1 MNARNLSGTNEPK
14 KNKTSAWI
22 VALVAAGAIS
32 GTAYAR
38 PEWADPAK
46 GMTVLCGFLDPNYIR
61 TPCTSKSKQDTRD
74 KWRRHLGTDFKVV
87 ASATVVAPVTG
98 KVIYFDAS
106 ASKAA
111 DEAFLVIEDGKTGE
125 EHVIGHIVSNL
136 WKGADVVKGKPIG
149 SVRDQG
155 SATHVHWG
163 FNISSGQA
171 AVETAM
177 KKKTPCLQNNK
188 MVDCKWGWGK
198 APYEATDAEIRA
210 LGWRNV
216 L

>member
-1 MNARNLSGTNEPK
+1 MDARNLRGTSERRK
-14 KNKTSAWI
+14 IKTLGSFISLAAA
-22 VALVAAGAIS
+22 VAIGS
-32 GTAYAR
+32 TAYAR
-38 PEWADPAK
+38 PEWTDPAK

-61 TPCTSKSKQDTRD
+61 TPCTSKSKQDPRD
-74 KWRRHLGTDFKVV
+74 KWRRHLGTDFKAG
-87 ASATVVAPVTG
+87 ASATVVAPVSG
-98 KVIYFDAS
+98 KIVYFDAS
-106 ASKAA
+106 AAKGA
-111 DEAFLVIEDGKTGE
+111 DEAFLVIKDGKTGE
-125 EHVIGHIVSNL
+125 EHVIGHILSGL

-163 FNISSGQA
+163 FNVASGKSVVEA
-171 AVETAM
+171 AM
-177 KKKTPCLQNNK
+177 QKKTKCLQNNK

-198 APYEATDAEIRA
+198 APYEATDAEVRA